1 MTVQPN
7 GAAEVVFPAADAQHL
22 ARVAAAEAAAR
33 RGEFAEARRLVGID
47 DAVVDQALYEL
58 SRPVAVEE
66 HADASVACALAAASV
81 AELVRVAHL
90 QGYEDV
96 VGVVVVE
103 DLTAPCDEDGGF

>member
-7 GAAEVVFPAADAQHL
+7 GAAEVVFPAPDAQHL

-33 RGEFAEARRLVGID
+33 RGDFTEARRLVGID
-47 DAVVDQALYEL
+47 DAVVDQALHEL

-66 HADASVACALAAASV
+66 HADATVACSRAAAAV
-81 AELVRVAHL
+81 AQLVEVAHA
-90 QGYEDV
+90 QGYDDV

-103 DLTAPCDEDGGF
+103 ELTAPCDEDGGF